1 LNHHHHN
8 YRKNNRKKA
17 MSDDWTAEHSDAT
30 PLLDDFD
37 THAYDEFHEWPR
49 L

>member
-1 LNHHHHN
+1 
-8 YRKNNRKKA
+8 

-37 THAYDEFHEWPR
+37 THAYDEMHEWPR